1 MFNEPERGRCTV
13 LRGGRPRML
22 GRQTVVDAD
31 DGDVESVCELTVTH
45 VSSRCGVHVK
55 AAVVYVQIGAL
66 ALGRG

>member
-1 MFNEPERGRCTV
+1 
-13 LRGGRPRML
+13 ML